1 MAGDAFFN
9 RIDLSAHGF
18 YAVDGARCGYDWDRP
33 NGDRGMPFNYWT
45 QGAAVAEVELDC
57 LTGDFEVRRADV
69 LVDLG
74 CSINPALDV
83 GQIEGAF
90 VQGAGWLTTEE
101 LIVSEAGHGE
111 GANHAWFGAPPGTLQ
126 RYRIM
131 EWMSFIASDLHKGGF
146 MPLFKKTTP
155 DDYRP
160 LARQLVVS
168 RMKLLDEHLADRDYL
183 TGSVFTIADAHCYA
197 IAMWTHY
204 HDIDL
209 APWPNL
215 SAYLERIS
223 QRPSAQAAKA
233 AERAEAKRQGYEG
246 KV

>member
-1 MAGDAFFN
+1 MKFFHEV
-9 RIDLSAHGF
+9 RGCSL
-18 YAVDGARCGYDWDRP
+18 AVDIVARELGVPLDLVWVDVPRKLLPDGSDYYKVNPKGQVPALELP
-33 NGDRGMPFNYWT
+33 NGEY
-45 QGAAVAEVELDC
+45 
-57 LTGDFEVRRADV
+57 LT
-69 LVDLG
+69 
-74 CSINPALDV
+74 
-83 GQIEGAF
+83 EGAIIM
-90 VQGAGWLTTEE
+90 QYLADQRP
-101 LIVSEAGHGE
+101 E
-111 GANHAWFGAPPGTLQ
+111 GGLCAAPGTLQ

-183 TGSVFTIADAHCYA
+183 TGPTFTIADAHCYA

-215 SAYLERIS
+215 SAYLERIGK
-223 QRPSAQAAKA
+223 RPSVQAAKE
-233 AERAEAKRQGYEG
+233 AERQEARRQGYEG